1 MMHTAVRFLVLIGAV
16 LSCPASWA
24 AEVYTLEKAVTTALD
39 RNFTIQAATEARA
52 AAGSGVSSARS
63 SFGPVL
69 GSGYAYDRRQHNRE
83 SSGRAV
89 DRELYTWRAYLNQ
102 NLFAGFDTL
111 SDYRKAALREDV
123 AEEGVRRARL
133 ELIRLV
139 QIHFFTYL
147 KAREDARSASD
158 ALDRLRSQMTS
169 SRAFYDVGV
178 SPRIDVLQAEVDV
191 SSAES
196 ALLIAENA
204 VQTQK
209 ARLNTLLR
217 LPIDADAEYAG
228 APVFVPF
235 TKTLDE
241 CLQTAYKKRPDLI
254 MAEKSVRIAEQDVAK
269 AQSGWYP
276 RLDAYGAW
284 GSRGNSGSVSGSPN
298 ITNRFNEWTVGV
310 SAEWR
315 LFEWGKTL
323 FDTRQ
328 ARHESSRLRFEAE
341 NLKQEVGFMI
351 KERILAMS
359 EAAKRIKVAQAALE
373 QAREAYRMADA
384 RYRRQVG
391 TMTDVLDAQA
401 KLSQAE
407 ASLTG
412 ARADYSIALAA
423 VYADIGEENLS
434 LRPR

>member
-1 MMHTAVRFLVLIGAV
+1 MVHPAVRFFVLIGIV
-16 LSCPASWA
+16 LLCPTTRA
-24 AEVYTLEKAVTTALD
+24 AEVYTLEKAVTTALE
-39 RNFTIQAATEARA
+39 RNFTIQAAAEARKA
-52 AAGSGVSSARS
+52 ASSGVSSARS

-89 DRELYTWRAYLNQ
+89 DKELYTWRVYLNQ

-111 SDYRKAALREDV
+111 ADYQKAALREDV
-123 AEEGVRRARL
+123 AEAGVRRARL

-139 QIHFFTYL
+139 QTHFFTYL

-169 SRAFYDVGV
+169 SQAFYDVGV

-217 LPIDADAEYAG
+217 LPIDADAEYSG
-228 APVFVPF
+228 APEFVPF
-235 TKTLDE
+235 AKTLDE

-254 MAEKSVRIAEQDVAK
+254 MAEKSVRIAEQDVTK

-276 RLDAYGAW
+276 RIDAYGTW

-328 ARHESSRLRFEAE
+328 ARHESSRLGFEAE

-359 EAAKRIKVAQAALE
+359 EAAKRIKVAQAAVE

-407 ASLTG
+407 ASLAG

-423 VYADIGEENLS
+423 VYTDIGEENPS

>member
-1 MMHTAVRFLVLIGAV
+1 MTKPAARILFCIGIV
-16 LSCPASWA
+16 LSCPAVRA
-24 AEVYTLEKAVTTALD
+24 AEVYTLEKAVTAALE
-39 RNFTIQAATEARA
+39 RNFTIQAAAEGREAAR
-52 AAGSGVSSARS
+52 SGVSSARS
-63 SFGPVL
+63 AFGPVL
-69 GSGYAYDRRQHNRE
+69 GSGYAYDRRQHDQE
-83 SSGRAV
+83 STGRAV
-89 DRELYTWRAYLNQ
+89 DRELYTWRVYLNQ
-102 NLFAGFDTL
+102 NLFSGFDTL
-111 SDYRKAALREDV
+111 ADYQKAALREES
-123 AEEGVRRARL
+123 AQAGVKRARL

-139 QIHFFTYL
+139 QTHFVTYL
-147 KAREDARSASD
+147 KALEDARSAAD
-158 ALDRLRSQMTS
+158 ALDRLRSQMNS

-191 SSAES
+191 STAES
-196 ALLIAENA
+196 ALLVAENA
-204 VQTQK
+204 VETQK

-217 LPIDADAEYAG
+217 LPIDGDAVYKGTLEYIDFG
-228 APVFVPF
+228 
-235 TKTLDE
+235 KNLDE

-254 MAEKSVRIAEQDVAK
+254 MAEKSVQIAEKDVTK

-276 RLDAYGAW
+276 RIDAYGAW
-284 GSRGNSGSVSGSPN
+284 GSRGNTGSVSGSPN
-298 ITNRFNEWTVGV
+298 ISNRFSEWTVGV

-315 LFEWGKTL
+315 LFEWGKTF

-351 KERILAMS
+351 KERMLAMS
-359 EAAKRIKVAQAALE
+359 EAAKRIKVAQAAVV

-407 ASLTG
+407 ASLAG
-412 ARADYSIALAA
+412 ARADYSIALTNI
-423 VYADIGEENLS
+423 YTDIGEENPS